1 LVKVTLIMI
10 VQLGLVIA
18 KKRSFWRNC
27 KMTMFL
33 KSGVFVLL
41 GISAF
46 ISASTSVNANE
57 ASVASE
63 IVNGL
68 NKSFVVAV
76 QPINR
81 SEAKVSAVTAKSILD
96 KLINAIQ
103 QKGQSLGI
111 TQVDR
116 GKLEDINREQQE
128 FQNIDDYSKL
138 IAGAGADVIISPS
151 VNRLT
156 DQEIEI
162 SARALG
168 VKGSAAGKVLAA
180 SKTYRIKAPL
190 SYVVSVSSV
199 TQGDRDRAS
208 FSKYV
213 NSGIS
218 SFKEFAVK
226 NNADDSSELDFE
238 ASVAFNLSSIEK
250 ETAES
255 KKAKKEAQGLNMF
268 SSMASGMGIGS
279 GSGNPLAGLGG
290 MQSQMAEDADA
301 AKVIEIK
308 VTAEASMKNTQTGSV
323 ITEVVEVSDTVP
335 KTSSKDEQKA
345 LARKLVSEALSNAG
359 KMVAAKVLGKSTGT
373 SSGGGL
379 LD

>member
-1 LVKVTLIMI
+1 M
-10 VQLGLVIA
+10 
-18 KKRSFWRNC
+18 
-27 KMTMFL
+27 
-33 KSGVFVLL
+33 
-41 GISAF
+41 
-46 ISASTSVNANE
+46 
-57 ASVASE
+57 
-63 IVNGL
+63 
-68 NKSFVVAV
+68 
-76 QPINR
+76 
-81 SEAKVSAVTAKSILD
+81 
-96 KLINAIQ
+96 
-103 QKGQSLGI
+103 
-111 TQVDR
+111 
-116 GKLEDINREQQE
+116 
-128 FQNIDDYSKL
+128 
-138 IAGAGADVIISPS
+138 
-151 VNRLT
+151 T

-190 SYVVSVSSV
+190 SYVVLVSSV
-199 TQGDRDRAS
+199 TQGDRDRS
-208 FSKYV
+208 PFSKYV

-238 ASVAFNLSSIEK
+238 ASVVFNLSSIEK

-255 KKAKKEAQGLNMF
+255 KKAKEQAQMQGVF
-268 SSMASGMGIGS
+268 SSFASGLGAGNL
-279 GSGNPLAGLGG
+279 GNNPLAALGG
-290 MQSQMAEDADA
+290 LQTQTAEKAET

-345 LARKLVSEALSNAG
+345 LAKKLVSEALSNAG
-359 KMVAAKVLGKSTGT
+359 KMVAAKVLGKSTGA

>member
-1 LVKVTLIMI
+1 MKI
-10 VQLGLVIA
+10 
-18 KKRSFWRNC
+18 
-27 KMTMFL
+27 FL
-33 KSGVFVLL
+33 KNGVRALL
-41 GISAF
+41 GVGALVVFSANC
-46 ISASTSVNANE
+46 NADE
-57 ASVASE
+57 ASVASD

-68 NKSFVVAV
+68 NKPFVVAV

-81 SEAKVSAVTAKSILD
+81 SEAKVSATTAKSIAD
-96 KLINAIQ
+96 KLINSIQ
-103 QKGQSLGI
+103 LKGQSVGI

-138 IAGAGADVIISPS
+138 IANAGADVIISPS
-151 VNRLT
+151 VNRLS

-168 VKGSAAGKVLAA
+168 VKGSAAGKILAA

-190 SYVVSVSSV
+190 AYVVFVSSV
-199 TQGDRDRAS
+199 MQGDRDRAS
-208 FSKYV
+208 FGKYV

-226 NNADDSSELDFE
+226 NEAGDSSELDFE
-238 ASVAFNLSSIEK
+238 VSVGFNLSSIEK

-255 KKAKKEAQGLNMF
+255 KEAKKGAQGLGMF
-268 SSMASGMGIGS
+268 SSIVSGMGS
-279 GSGNPLAGLGG
+279 GSGGANPLAGIGG
-290 MQSQMAEDADA
+290 MQNQMAEDADA

-308 VTAEASMKNTQTGSV
+308 VTAEASMKNTQSGSV

-335 KTSSKDEQKA
+335 KSSSKDEQKA
-345 LARKLVSEALSNAG
+345 LAKRLVSDALSNAG
-359 KMVAAKVLGKSTGT
+359 KMVAAKVLGKSAGA

>member
-1 LVKVTLIMI
+1 MK
-10 VQLGLVIA
+10 
-18 KKRSFWRNC
+18 
-27 KMTMFL
+27 MFL
-33 KSGVFVLL
+33 KVGVTVLL
-41 GISAF
+41 GFGAF
-46 ISASTSVNANE
+46 VSASTSVNANE

-81 SEAKVSAVTAKSILD
+81 SEAKVSAATAKSILD

-103 QKGQSLGI
+103 LKGQSLGI

-190 SYVVSVSSV
+190 SYVVLVSSV
-199 TQGDRDRAS
+199 TQGDRDRS
-208 FSKYV
+208 PFSKYV

-238 ASVAFNLSSIEK
+238 ASVVFNLSSI
-250 ETAES
+250 
-255 KKAKKEAQGLNMF
+255 
-268 SSMASGMGIGS
+268 
-279 GSGNPLAGLGG
+279 
-290 MQSQMAEDADA
+290 
-301 AKVIEIK
+301 
-308 VTAEASMKNTQTGSV
+308 
-323 ITEVVEVSDTVP
+323 
-335 KTSSKDEQKA
+335 
-345 LARKLVSEALSNAG
+345 
-359 KMVAAKVLGKSTGT
+359 
-373 SSGGGL
+373 
-379 LD
+379 

>member
-1 LVKVTLIMI
+1 
-10 VQLGLVIA
+10 
-18 KKRSFWRNC
+18 
-27 KMTMFL
+27 MTMFL

-290 MQSQMAEDADA
+290 MQNQMAEDADA

-345 LARKLVSEALSNAG
+345 LAKKLVSEALSDAG

>member
-1 LVKVTLIMI
+1 
-10 VQLGLVIA
+10 
-18 KKRSFWRNC
+18 
-27 KMTMFL
+27 
-33 KSGVFVLL
+33 
-41 GISAF
+41 
-46 ISASTSVNANE
+46 
-57 ASVASE
+57 
-63 IVNGL
+63 
-68 NKSFVVAV
+68 
-76 QPINR
+76 
-81 SEAKVSAVTAKSILD
+81 
-96 KLINAIQ
+96 
-103 QKGQSLGI
+103 
-111 TQVDR
+111 
-116 GKLEDINREQQE
+116 
-128 FQNIDDYSKL
+128 
-138 IAGAGADVIISPS
+138 
-151 VNRLT
+151 
-156 DQEIEI
+156 
-162 SARALG
+162 
-168 VKGSAAGKVLAA
+168 
-180 SKTYRIKAPL
+180 
-190 SYVVSVSSV
+190 VVSVSSV